1 MDKNIPK
8 KRGPKV
14 DPEKRLEEIEATQ
27 YLAVAIRT
35 TSGKSSAELEEFFG
49 LGAEGVKTRTGRT
62 WNRYMNGE
70 RAMHPVLRDS
80 IARKAIRMGWIKKQ
94 RGIITVLHERALC
107 GANRADIRVNN
118 GRSAEPSAMEYEAQ
132 KLWREKLLT
141 HRKALLNEQRAVSKA
156 QQQAI
161 AALRGLMATLD
172 SLKIQVDWWVPH
184 PGYADLYD
192 KSDSN
197 VVLSDMHF
205 RSDVD
210 DLISKIEAI
219 RLPIYLN
226 GDLP

>member
-1 MDKNIPK
+1 MNESTPK

-27 YLAVAIRT
+27 YLAVSIRT
-35 TSGKSSAELEEFFG
+35 ASGKSSAELEEIFK
-49 LGAEGVKTRTGRT
+49 LGAVGVKTRTGRT

-70 RAMHPVLRDS
+70 RAMRPELRDS
-80 IARKAIRMGWIKKQ
+80 ITRRAVRMGWIRTQ
-94 RGIITVLHERALC
+94 TGIVSLVHERALC
-107 GANRADIRVNN
+107 GANRVNIRANT
-118 GRSAEPSAMEYEAQ
+118 GRRGEPNSKESKDMD
-132 KLWREKLLT
+132 LWREKLLT
-141 HRKALLNEQRAVSKA
+141 HRKVLLNEQKTVSKA

-161 AALRGLMATLD
+161 AALRGLVATLD

-184 PGYADLYD
+184 PGYADLHD

-219 RLPIYLN
+219 SLPLGPN